1 MAAGAKRLGGLL
13 EGLAAQR
20 DKSDRRAIRGIVRM
34 MGGRFN
40 GFRRES
46 RVKTFAS
53 GCDLGGL

>member
-1 MAAGAKRLGGLL
+1 MAAGAKRVGGLL

-34 MGGRFN
+34 MGGIFN
-40 GFRRES
+40 GFRREN
-46 RVKTFAS
+46 RVKTFAR